1 MLRRDYLARVIEDM
15 GRIAARVRE
24 LLARGS
30 TTNVE
35 TELQAGARL
44 AGLELAAI
52 RALSADSLLVLL
64 RPHANA
70 DPARAEVVALVLEL
84 EAERLIAA
92 GHTEEAGRIAAKAA
106 RIRAA
111 LSEKQP
117 SR

>member
-1 MLRRDYLARVIEDM
+1 MLRRDYLSRLIEDM

-24 LLARGS
+24 LLVRGS
-30 TTNVE
+30 TANVE

-52 RALSADSLLVLL
+52 RALSVDSLLVLL
-64 RPHANA
+64 RPNANA

-84 EAERLIAA
+84 EAERLVAV
-92 GHTEEAGRIAAKAA
+92 GENEEAQRIAAKAG

-111 LSEKQP
+111 LS
-117 SR
+117 